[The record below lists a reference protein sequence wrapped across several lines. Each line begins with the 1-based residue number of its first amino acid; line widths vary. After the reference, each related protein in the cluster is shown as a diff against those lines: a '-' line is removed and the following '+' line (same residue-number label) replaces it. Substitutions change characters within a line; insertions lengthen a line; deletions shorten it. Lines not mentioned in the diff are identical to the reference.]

1 MIDRWYFGWDL
12 ERFGPFSAAQLK
24 ELGALGKL
32 QPTDTVWKEGIENG
46 VLADNVKNLFL
57 DPPAEALHAKTTTG
71 PVAYESLTVDAERPE
86 IIPNG
91 LMLNVVPDQTDVV
104 FPGSPSPINSPGSE
118 EIEER
123 ALEASRAL
131 STATDLKP
139 ITNDHDPGT
148 QRKPLRKGRAIAVKG
163 AVIISQDGG
172 IVQYRKKCIK
182 CAYEDAC
189 RIRMPIRNG
198 VSRERFFC
206 PKCRKLGEVIIQG
219 IT

>member
-1 MIDRWYFGWDL
+1 MTDRWYFGWDK
-12 ERFGPFSAAQLK
+12 ERLGPFSAAQLK

-46 VLADNVKNLFL
+46 LLADNVKNLFP
-57 DPPAEALHAKTTTG
+57 DPPAEALHAKTTG
-71 PVAYESLTVDAERPE
+71 PVAESLTLDAELAE

-91 LMLNVVPDQTDVV
+91 LMLKVVPDQTDVV
-104 FPGSPSPINSPGSE
+104 FPDSPSPINSPGSE

-131 STATDLKP
+131 TTATDLKP
-139 ITNDHDPGT
+139 ITNDPGT

-172 IVQYRKKCIK
+172 IVQYRKKCFK

-189 RIRMPIRNG
+189 KNSMPIKNG
-198 VSRERFFC
+198 VSRQRFFC
-206 PKCRKLGEVIIQG
+206 PKCRKIGEVVIQG

>member
-1 MIDRWYFGWDL
+1 MTDRWYFGWDK
-12 ERFGPFSAAQLK
+12 ERLGPFSAAQLK

-46 VLADNVKNLFL
+46 LLADNVKNLFP
-57 DPPAEALHAKTTTG
+57 DPPAEALPAKATG
-71 PVAYESLTVDAERPE
+71 PVAYESSTLDAQLPE
-86 IIPNG
+86 IIPNA
-91 LMLNVVPDQTDVV
+91 LMLKVVPDQTDVV
-104 FPGSPSPINSPGSE
+104 FSDSPSPINLPGSE

-123 ALEASRAL
+123 ALEASRVL

-139 ITNDHDPGT
+139 ITNDNHPGT
-148 QRKPLRKGRAIAVKG
+148 QRKPSRKGRAIAVKG

-189 RIRMPIRNG
+189 KNSMPIRNG
-198 VSRERFFC
+198 VSRQRFFC
-206 PKCRKLGEVIIQG
+206 PKCRKTGEVVIQG

>member
-1 MIDRWYFGWDL
+1 MTDRWYFGWNK
-12 ERFGPFSAAQLK
+12 ERFGPFSAVQLK
-24 ELGALGKL
+24 DLGALGKL
-32 QPTDTVWKEGIENG
+32 QPTDTVWKEGTENG
-46 VLADNVKNLFL
+46 VLADNIRNLFS
-57 DPPAEALHAKTTTG
+57 DSPAEALHAKAAG
-71 PVAYESLTVDAERPE
+71 PVAYESSTRDAQLPE

-91 LMLNVVPDQTDVV
+91 LMLKVVPDQTDVA
-104 FPGSPSPINSPGSE
+104 FSDSPSPINSPGSE

-123 ALEASRAL
+123 ALEASCAL

-139 ITNDHDPGT
+139 ITNDTDPVT

-189 RIRMPIRNG
+189 KNSMPIKNG
-198 VSRERFFC
+198 VSRQRFFC
-206 PKCRKLGEVIIQG
+206 PKCRKIGEVVIQG